1 LEGKKEK
8 LKKVLKKFS
17 LEDVE
22 KVEEADRQFR
32 ALKELYEEVK
42 NPERF
47 LKLVIINALLSYQL
61 QMKGEEYWE
70 AFSEFFKKGKDIGD
84 FQEFL
89 SVYNRRFLSAK
100 LKRFQKAKRCVEE
113 LFREFSVSDLGKNLK
128 LLVDYLSKC
137 MGQKKEAKTV
147 VFAAKMFMYGYRIVF
162 GKYPEGLWEIE
173 IPLDSRLKK
182 VIPTVREWRELSRE
196 VNIPPIRLDALVWVP
211 MGNLSPFPEDLK
223 DKLNELKEVLIES

>member
-1 LEGKKEK
+1 
-8 LKKVLKKFS
+8 
-17 LEDVE
+17 
-22 KVEEADRQFR
+22 
-32 ALKELYEEVK
+32 
-42 NPERF
+42 
-47 LKLVIINALLSYQL
+47 
-61 QMKGEEYWE
+61 MKGEEYWE
-70 AFSEFFKKGKDIGD
+70 AFSEFFRKGKDIGD